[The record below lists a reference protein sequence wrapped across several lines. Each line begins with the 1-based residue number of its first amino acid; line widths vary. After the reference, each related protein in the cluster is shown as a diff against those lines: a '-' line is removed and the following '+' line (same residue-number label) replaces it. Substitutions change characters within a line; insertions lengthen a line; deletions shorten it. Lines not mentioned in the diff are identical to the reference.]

1 MYGSLTVCQISETAR
16 LTMGDNVDPCPAMI
30 FPLQVVIRE
39 IRRRHSPR
47 GKHDVLLR
55 GVKFVL
61 EDQGNAFFA

>member
-1 MYGSLTVCQISETAR
+1 
-16 LTMGDNVDPCPAMI
+16 MGDNVDPCPAMI

-39 IRRRHSPR
+39 IRTRHSPR